1 VPQKKHLSFNSLR
14 KIISRRALQ
23 IEDPRQEA
31 KVGHEIHDCCL
42 SAFAMMYFQDPSML
56 EFQTRLQDR
65 LHTNNLKTLFDVH
78 SIPKATQLR
87 DVVDIIG
94 SESLDPIF
102 SDYFRSLQ
110 RAKQLEKFQFFNG
123 MYLMP
128 IDGTQ
133 YFSSKTIS
141 CPGCL
146 TKKHKNGDT
155 TYSHQALGVSIVHPD
170 MRQVIPLAPEPIQ
183 NIDGSSKQDCE
194 RNAGK
199 RLLNKIRTTH
209 PKLKIII
216 TGDGLYSNQP
226 FIDALKKNRMSF
238 ILVAKPGDHKFLF
251 NCLSTIKQLKKINTL
266 EFIDSKGRRHL
277 YEWVNDV
284 ALNGTEQAG
293 NVNLFEYTIFSND
306 KISFHCSWVTDIR
319 IDEANVK
326 LLVKGGRARWKIE
339 NENFN
344 TLKNLGYHA
353 EHNFGHGQ
361 KHASFN
367 FFLFILIA
375 FFMHQILELSDPL
388 FRQCRAKFSARKEY
402 WNQLRCTIRILVFSN
417 WEHLLKFI
425 ISPPE
430 EERPP

>member
-1 VPQKKHLSFNSLR
+1 MYKKKHLSFNSLR
-14 KIISRRALQ
+14 KIISQRVLR

-56 EFQTRLQDR
+56 EFQTRLQDS

-87 DVVDIIG
+87 DVIDIIP
-94 SESLDPIF
+94 SESLDPVF

-110 RAKQLEKFQFFNG
+110 RSKQLENFQFLNG

-155 TYSHQALGVSIVHPD
+155 TYSHQALGISIVHPD

-183 NIDGSSKQDCE
+183 NIDGSTKQDCE
-194 RNAGK
+194 RNAAK
-199 RLLNKIRTTH
+199 RLLQKTRAAH
-209 PKLKIII
+209 PKLKITIL
-216 TGDGLYSNQP
+216 GDGLFSNQP
-226 FIDALKKNRMSF
+226 FVDELKKYWMSY

-251 NCLSTIKQLKKINTL
+251 ECLSILKQRDEINTL
-266 EFIDSKGRRHL
+266 EFADQKGRQHI
-277 YEWVNDV
+277 YEWVNGV
-284 ALNGTEQAG
+284 PLNGSEQAG
-293 NVNLFEYTIFSND
+293 NVNFFEYTIITND
-306 KISFHCSWVTDIR
+306 KIFFHCSWVTDIS
-319 IDEANVK
+319 IDEANIK
-326 LLVKGGRARWKIE
+326 MLVKGGRARWKIE

-361 KHASFN
+361 EHASFN

-388 FRQCRAKFSARKEY
+388 FQQCRAKFSARKEFL
-402 WNQLRCTIRILVFSN
+402 NQLRCTIRILIFSD

-430 EERPP
+430 ELEPP